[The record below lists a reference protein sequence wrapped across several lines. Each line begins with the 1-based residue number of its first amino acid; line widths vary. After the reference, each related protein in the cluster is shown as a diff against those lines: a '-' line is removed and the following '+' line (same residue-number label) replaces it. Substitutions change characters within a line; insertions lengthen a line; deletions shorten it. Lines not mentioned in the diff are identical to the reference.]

1 MKKSMLV
8 AVLLTFVLSA
18 CGGGGDVT
26 ETQSPSTNQQA
37 APTAAAGPDQIV
49 TQAGSVVTLDGSAST
64 DSNGDALTYDWSFTS
79 VPQNSDVTLTNPTT
93 VSPTFTPD
101 INGDYTLDL
110 VVNDGTSDSTPDS
123 ILIVLAIA
131 NEPPTANAGPDQNVE
146 TGSLVTL
153 DGSGS
158 TDLEGDTLTYDWVL
172 STPAGSGAT
181 LSDTAAVSPTY
192 IADVDGTYTIDLTVS
207 DDAGQSTIDEV
218 VVNATTTNAA
228 PVANAGPD
236 QNVATGSLVKLDA
249 SASSDANGD
258 MLSYTWTLTNI
269 PTSSIATL
277 SDSTSSSPQFTADL
291 DGTYE
296 ATLVVNDGSIDSTTS
311 TVMITA
317 QTANSAPT
325 ANAGIDQNVTTTTVV
340 TLDGSASSDA
350 DGDSLTYSWSLTST
364 PTGSTASITDQTLVT
379 PTFTADVDGSYVA
392 QLTVSDGV
400 ASSAPDTITIVA
412 ETLNSAPI
420 ASAGT
425 SQNVATGD
433 VVTLDGSGS
442 SDADGDSL
450 SYSWSFSSLPSGSL
464 AVFDDTTSVSPSFTA
479 DLAGSYVIGLIVSD
493 GTDDSASATV
503 SIEATN
509 PVIRLYQSDFFGNSD
524 EKSWPYFSSGV
535 VSASI
540 AGSTTYTLDE
550 FKLKAVGQ
558 NFTITNLVTTDF
570 SFTVSPIFVGLADG
584 DVIVDGTEVT
594 FTLVSPLT
602 GGVSTNLSYKFE
614 ILETGEK
621 FEYTRALTTN

>member
-1 MKKSMLV
+1 MKKSILV
-8 AVLLTFVLSA
+8 VVLLTFVLSA
-18 CGGGGDVT
+18 CGGGDVT
-26 ETQSPSTNQQA
+26 ETQSPSTNQQS

-49 TQAGSVVTLDGSAST
+49 TQAGTVVTLDGSSST

-123 ILIVLAIA
+123 ILIVLDIA

-192 IADVDGTYTIDLTVS
+192 TADVDGTYTIDLTVS

-218 VVNATTTNAA
+218 VINATTTNAA

-236 QNVATGSLVKLDA
+236 QNVATGSLVNLDA

-277 SDSTSSSPQFTADL
+277 TDSTSSSPQFTVDL

-296 ATLVVNDGSIDSTTS
+296 ATLLVNDGSEDSTTS

-325 ANAGIDQNVTTTTVV
+325 ANAGIDQNITTTTVV

-379 PTFTADVDGSYVA
+379 PTFTADLDGSYVA

-400 ASSAPDTITIVA
+400 ASSTPDTITIVA
-412 ETLNSAPI
+412 ETFNSAPI

-425 SQNVATGD
+425 SQNVAIGD

-464 AVFDDTTSVSPSFTA
+464 AFFDDTTSVSPSFTP
-479 DLAGSYVIGLIVSD
+479 DLAGSYVVGLIVSD
-493 GTDDSASATV
+493 GTEDSVSATV
-503 SIEATN
+503 SIEAVSPT
-509 PVIRLYQSDFFGNSD
+509 IRLYEFSFNGES
-524 EKSWPYFSSGV
+524 ETSWPYRSSGTV
-535 VSASI
+535 VASI
-540 AGSTTYTLDE
+540 LGSTTYTLDE
-550 FKLKAVGQ
+550 FKLEAVGQ
-558 NFTITNLVTTDF
+558 NFTITNLVATDF
-570 SFTVSPIFVGLADG
+570 SSTVSPVFVNLTDG
-584 DVIVDGTEVT
+584 DVIIDGTEVI
-594 FTLVSPLT
+594 FKLVSPLT
-602 GGVSTNLSYKFE
+602 GGVQTNQSYKFE
-614 ILETGEK
+614 ILETGDT
-621 FEYTRALTTN
+621 FEYTRNLKTN